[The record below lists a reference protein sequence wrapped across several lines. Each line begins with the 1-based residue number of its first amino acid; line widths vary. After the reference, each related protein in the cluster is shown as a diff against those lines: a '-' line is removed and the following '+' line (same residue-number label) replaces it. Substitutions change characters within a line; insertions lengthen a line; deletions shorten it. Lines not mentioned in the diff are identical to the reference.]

1 MVLLKHHSILP
12 YPYEGNC
19 REQAFT
25 RFDRWSLSD
34 KAIFVWR
41 SFFCGMCGTRL
52 ANRAAPTPGGH
63 APWSSL
69 LEKTLLPTA
78 AHISKD
84 AGQCAVVVKTGR
96 GNGKARAE

>member
-41 SFFCGMCGTRL
+41 SFFAECAERDWLIALRRPQGGML
-52 ANRAAPTPGGH
+52 PG
-63 APWSSL
+63 L
-69 LEKTLLPTA
+69 RC
-78 AHISKD
+78 SKKLFSQLQLTYQRMLD
-84 AGQCAVVVKTGR
+84 SVQLW
-96 GNGKARAE
+96 